1 MEGEKAVLF
10 VLDHLAGKARLDIL
24 GRLDINGKDDT
35 DKIFSSL
42 RNTFGDGDT
51 IPQLLQRFFSYS
63 QSTEDLVSCPLN
75 LLEMFDRIAE
85 HDHTFRSNKNSVLKD
100 RLAEAVRDEGLR
112 REWRRLNTE
121 NPSLSY
127 FDFGD
132 RGDKWLGKGPKE
144 SVTNVDLFVCLFCCF
159 TSQVNGYGHCRTV
172 S

>member
-1 MEGEKAVLF
+1 M
-10 VLDHLAGKARLDIL
+10 DII
-24 GRLDINGKDDT
+24 GRLDIIGKDDT

-63 QSTEDLVSCPLN
+63 QSTEDLVSCSLN
-75 LLEMFDRIAE
+75 LHEMFDRIAE

-112 REWRRLNTE
+112 WELRHLNTE

-127 FDFGD
+127 FDFRD
-132 RGDKWLGKGPKE
+132 RGDKWLG
-144 SVTNVDLFVCLFCCF
+144 
-159 TSQVNGYGHCRTV
+159 
-172 S
+172 